1 MKKVLMAATL
11 STFAISSAVTGA
23 QATELQKNEEF
34 RGSKLTPA
42 KQASVFTGA
51 AVAGAAVGGPVGFIA
66 GALGG
71 AWLGEQIKQAE
82 EADMLATQLTESRA
96 ELSTLAQQLDAA
108 HLSANDANELA
119 LDSLQFQL
127 LFTTGDD
134 QLQEGQLH
142 QLGALADF
150 LNRHPQLQV
159 QLEGRADPR
168 GSDGYN
174 NVLSDQRA
182 LAVQRALESYGV
194 AASRISRRALG
205 ATYSQAAQG
214 DADAYA
220 MERRVDIH
228 FDVPESMASSF

>member
-1 MKKVLMAATL
+1 MKKVLTAVTL
-11 STFAISSAVTGA
+11 GSLIATGA
-23 QATELQKNEEF
+23 QAAEHKPQF
-34 RGSKLTPA
+34 QGSKLTPA
-42 KQASVFTGA
+42 KQATVFTGA

-82 EADMLATQLTESRA
+82 EADMLATQLTQSRV
-96 ELSTLAQQLDAA
+96 ELNNLAQQLDAA
-108 HLSANDANELA
+108 RLSANDANELA

-134 QLQEGQLH
+134 QLQETQLH
-142 QLGALADF
+142 QLSALADF
-150 LNRHPQLQV
+150 LNRHPGVQV

-182 LAVQRALESYGV
+182 LSVQRALESHGV
-194 AASRISRRALG
+194 APSRISRRALG
-205 ATYSQAAQG
+205 ATYSQAPRG

-220 MERRVDIH
+220 LERRVDI
-228 FDVPESMASSF
+228 VLGLPEAMAGNF

>member
-1 MKKVLMAATL
+1 MKKVLMAVTLGSLIATGTQAAEHKQ
-11 STFAISSAVTGA
+11 TF
-23 QATELQKNEEF
+23 E
-34 RGSKLTPA
+34 GSKLTPA
-42 KQASVFTGA
+42 KQATVFTGA
-51 AVAGAAVGGPVGFIA
+51 AIAGAAVGGPVGFIA

-96 ELSTLAQQLDAA
+96 ELSNLAHQLDAA
-108 HLSANDANELA
+108 RLSANDANELA

-134 QLQEGQLH
+134 QLQDGQMGQLS
-142 QLGALADF
+142 ALADF
-150 LNRHPQLQV
+150 LKRHPQV
-159 QLEGRADPR
+159 QIHLEGHADPR

-182 LAVQRALESYGV
+182 LSVQRALEAYGV
-194 AASRISRRALG
+194 DSSRISRRALG
-205 ATYSQAAQG
+205 ATYSKAPRG

-228 FDVPESMASSF
+228 FALPESMAGRF

>member
-1 MKKVLMAATL
+1 MKKVLMAVTL
-11 STFAISSAVTGA
+11 GSLVATGA
-23 QATELQKNEEF
+23 QADEQEF

-42 KQASVFTGA
+42 KQATVFTGA

-71 AWLGEQIKQAE
+71 AWLGEQIEQAE
-82 EADMLATQLTESRA
+82 EADMLATQLTDSRT
-96 ELSTLAQQLDAA
+96 ELSDLARQLDAVR
-108 HLSANDANELA
+108 LSANDANQLA

-134 QLQEGQLH
+134 QLQDVQLR
-142 QLGALADF
+142 QVAALADF

-159 QLEGRADPR
+159 QLEGRTDPR

-182 LAVQRALESYGV
+182 LSVQRALENHGI
-194 AASRISRRALG
+194 APSRISRRALG
-205 ATYSQAAQG
+205 ASQSQAPRG
-214 DADAYA
+214 DVDAYA

-228 FDVPESMASSF
+228 FALPESMAGTF

>member
-1 MKKVLMAATL
+1 MKKVLMAVTLGSVIAT
-11 STFAISSAVTGA
+11 SA
-23 QATELQKNEEF
+23 QAAEQTQEF
-34 RGSKLTPA
+34 KGSKLTPA
-42 KQASVFTGA
+42 KQATVFTGA

-96 ELSTLAQQLDAA
+96 ELSNLAQQLDAA
-108 HLSANDANELA
+108 RLSANDANELA
-119 LDSLQFQL
+119 LDSLHFQM
-127 LFTTGDD
+127 LFTTGND
-134 QLQEGQLH
+134 QLQDGQMN
-142 QLGALADF
+142 QLGAVADF
-150 LNRHPQLQV
+150 LKRHPHLQV
-159 QLEGRADPR
+159 HLEGRADPR

-182 LAVQRALESYGV
+182 LSVQRALEAYGV
-194 AASRISRRALG
+194 DTSRISRRALG
-205 ATYSQAAQG
+205 ATYSEAPRG

-228 FDVPESMASSF
+228 FNLPESMAGRL